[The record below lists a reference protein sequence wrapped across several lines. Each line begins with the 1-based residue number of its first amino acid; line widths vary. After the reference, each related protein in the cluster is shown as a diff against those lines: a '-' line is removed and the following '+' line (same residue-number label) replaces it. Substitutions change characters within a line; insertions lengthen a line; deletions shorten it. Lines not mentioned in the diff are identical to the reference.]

1 MKGTLLRN
9 DTTVD
14 ATEAL
19 IQAAVAGTDFFWL
32 DLDMHDPGPDDDV
45 TGLLTNTF
53 HFHPLAVQ
61 SADQFGQRARIDDF
75 DDFVHVITFGMAG
88 DGKNVA
94 EVHCF
99 ITTQF
104 IITMHQ
110 GDCPA
115 LGNVRDQLTTHHFPD
130 NAPRQVVVFY
140 LVMDTLVDSFFPVLS
155 DFDDA
160 VDDLESAILKSPTEE
175 QLGTL
180 FDMKRQIMTI
190 RKVITP
196 QRDMISSLNAGMV
209 SIPGFSD
216 QGAAYFRSLYD
227 HLIRISDLVD
237 SYRDLLSGAMDT
249 HLSMV
254 SNRLNVVMK
263 QLAVIATVFLPLGF
277 LTGFFG
283 QNFAWLT
290 GHAEDSFPEFIFLGL
305 GTEVVAIVILMALF
319 KRRGWLGAAPPPDGG
334 QSLRMAWGPR
344 FGGGHGV
351 RRWAAV
357 PCTPRRRRAVTIPR
371 GLASWPGQGRPV
383 PAPVGQ
389 SDGGAAGRGEG
400 PRRTRWCGSPKTS
413 PRRARSCR

>member
-1 MKGTLLRN
+1 MKGTLVRN
-9 DTTVD
+9 DTSVNAD
-14 ATEAL
+14 EAVVQEAL
-19 IQAAVAGTDFFWL
+19 TSNEFFWL
-32 DLDMHDPGPDDDV
+32 DLDLHDPGPDDDV

-53 HFHPLAVQ
+53 HFHPVAVEA
-61 SADQFGQRARIDDF
+61 ADQFGQRARIDDYA
-75 DDFVHVITFGMAG
+75 DFVHVITFGMAG

-99 ITTQF
+99 ITTQC

-115 LGNVRDQLTTHHFPD
+115 LGTVRDRLATHHFAD

-160 VDDLESAILKSPTEE
+160 IDDLESAILKTPTEE

-180 FDMKRQIMTI
+180 FDMKRQIMGI

-196 QRDMISSLNAGMV
+196 QRDMISGLNSGMV
-209 SIPGFSD
+209 SIPGMSD
-216 QGAAYFRSLYD
+216 QGAAYFRNLYD

-237 SYRDLLSGAMDT
+237 GYRDLLSGAMDT

-290 GHAEDSFPEFIFLGL
+290 GHAQDSFPEFIFLGL
-305 GTEVVAIVILMALF
+305 GTEVVAIVILLLLF
-319 KRRGWLGAAPPPDGG
+319 KRRGWLG
-334 QSLRMAWGPR
+334 SGPT
-344 FGGGHGV
+344 
-351 RRWAAV
+351 A
-357 PCTPRRRRAVTIPR
+357 
-371 GLASWPGQGRPV
+371 
-383 PAPVGQ
+383 
-389 SDGGAAGRGEG
+389 
-400 PRRTRWCGSPKTS
+400 
-413 PRRARSCR
+413 